1 MYVLAI
7 TVMPPSLLVG
17 HGEEVRHGSQTWEGK
32 RTWQLASSTVPCHA
46 TQYSRPEKLKKSPPS
61 LLLSRRSLEQRP
73 GLKPMAQLCSEGE
86 APSACGRSVICE
98 SVNRH
103 GSQTFT
109 VV

>member
-1 MYVLAI
+1 MGREKDLAVG
-7 TVMPPSLLVG
+7 VM
-17 HGEEVRHGSQTWEGK
+17 
-32 RTWQLASSTVPCHA
+32 ASSTVPCHA
-46 TQYSRPEKLKKSPPS
+46 TQYSRPKKLKKSPPS

-73 GLKPMAQLCSEGE
+73 GLKPMAQLCSEEE
-86 APSACGRSVICE
+86 APSACGGSVICE